1 MRSLRLLLSLDLW
14 RREEEWRLLLSR
26 DDLLCFLLLRL
37 RLSSSESDSESDC
50 DAELL
55 SEELSLSYLFFSLE
69 ERADFFEDEDLS
81 FESLCLSPDFALLVP
96 ALADSPV
103 PEEGEADPGED
114 DPEPVVPSCF
124 FKNPKRELDFGLA
137 TGSSSLMRFLHS

>member
-1 MRSLRLLLSLDLW
+1 M
-14 RREEEWRLLLSR
+14 
-26 DDLLCFLLLRL
+26 LCFLLLRL
-37 RLSSSESDSESDC
+37 RLSSSESDPESDS
-50 DAELL
+50 ELL
-55 SEELSLSYLFFSLE
+55 SEELSLSCLFFFSLE
-69 ERADFFEDEDLS
+69 ERAEFFEDEDLS
-81 FESLCLSPDFALLVP
+81 FESLSLSPDLVWLDP

-103 PEEGEADPGED
+103 PEEGDADPGED